1 MPTISDNHATITS
14 SVASTAIVACLTVA
28 SLDCLVR
35 RLLKKSGP
43 PELYSDEDGSATEE
57 SQRAS
62 STKFQRFFI
71 FFLSFLGFGASLALT
86 ILRTVSSVDLALAPW
101 LYFSTWTLI
110 TFQTAVLL
118 TEIRPVVKYNIG
130 LTVAV
135 SALCLLVTHCA
146 QIIYFTESSSIPEVR
161 SVQGQLTLVQMVAA
175 LLCAALSLLIPRR
188 PAVFHDEK
196 TVEGEK
202 TASWAGRVS
211 FMWANQ
217 VLDYAKRYRSL
228 TLDELPALHYELR
241 ARTLLER
248 FEERRRKRPNAK
260 VWKLLL
266 LGYKRE
272 LINVIGLVIISS
284 VLGFAP
290 SMSLLG
296 ILKTLEERAV
306 SHVEPLKLW
315 ALIFS
320 LGSSMVIFG
329 AIESQVFWMCFARFA
344 IPIFEE
350 LAIVCFAK
358 SLRRKDSKTG
368 KKNDQEDSGTQ
379 GNDGEDDEEGDE
391 EQKTRQ
397 AVINLVAIDARR
409 ISDASTE
416 VNIVF
421 GTVFKLGTAFVL
433 LWKLI
438 GWKSLGSGIL
448 AAILVTPV
456 NIRVTRKYRKAQTSI
471 MKFRDQKMAVIT
483 EVLQGIRQVKFSAL
497 EQQWKQRI
505 GEMRSKELDAL
516 WTSYV
521 FDTFLIT
528 IWVLFPIMLSAISL
542 GVYSVLHGG
551 LSASVAFTTISVF
564 KTIEAVLAAFP
575 EAITMVIEAK
585 VSLKRIDK
593 HLFSEEKVQNT
604 IPSDKIQFS
613 DATIS
618 WPAEEGTPAEERFT
632 LSNVNLD
639 LPKKGLTVI
648 SGKTGSGKSLLLA
661 SLLGEA
667 EVLRGSIHVPVPPPL
682 EERFDDRANKS
693 NWIIDDAIAYVFQI
707 PWIENATIRDNIL
720 FDLPMDEERYKDVLA
735 ACALEKDFE
744 MLEDGELTD
753 IGANGINL
761 SGGQKWRIS
770 FARALY
776 SRAGILIM
784 DDIFS
789 ALDAHTGRHLYNNA
803 LTGDLGKGR
812 TRVLVTH
819 HVALCFPRTDYSIHL
834 VDGTIG
840 HAGTISEL
848 KASGHLKDVLEEQTE
863 REQEHDKGEL
873 PGEELNDAVED
884 QSLERVWSRQSV
896 PAAEQQ
902 ATDAQQPKQQ
912 PKKFQQEE
920 GRAVG
925 AMKLANYTY
934 YLKQGG
940 GYFYWLLVL
949 LAFAA
954 AISVDIS
961 RSYWISIWTR
971 SSSHVEAQPEHDML
985 MSLHVQ
991 SAHDYSFSH
1000 QRGDNMMSSESTEG
1014 RSVWFYLGVYAC
1026 LSALHSVFAGTKY
1039 FLTFKGSIKASRN
1052 MFDRLMDVMLRV
1064 PLRWLDTVPLGRIL
1078 NRYTSDFNMIDS
1090 RMAYDAGFMMNNLVA
1105 AIGIMLTGAFVS
1117 PGILLFCII
1126 PIAGCSYYSHL
1137 FLSGSREVKRL
1148 ESNAKSP
1155 IFEQFGSALIGLQSI
1170 RAFGK
1175 TKTYIERMY
1184 RRIDTHAIAIWHLW
1198 LFNRWLG
1205 FRVQVLGAIFATM
1218 TAALIVSLKSTDA
1231 SLAGFALSFAL
1242 QFTVSIGWVLRQ
1254 YVNVELN
1261 MNSVERLMEYSN
1273 LATETSEGAD
1283 APAAWPTE
1291 GRLEVENLHAAYAPD
1306 LPPVLKGLSFSV
1318 EKNQRVGVVGRTG
1331 AGKSSLTLALFR
1343 FIQYRAG
1350 TVYVDGIDISK
1361 IKLHDLR
1368 SRLAIIPQDPVL
1380 FSGTIRSNLD
1390 PFDQASD
1397 AELLDALE
1405 HVHLLSTDENQ
1416 AIQANSSA
1424 NTPSGSA
1431 GSSTIDVSNVNV
1443 FSSLDSPISEGG
1455 LNLSQGQRQLLCLA
1469 RAIVARPKIM
1479 ILDEATSAVDMS
1491 TDALI
1496 QQSIRAEFGRN
1507 STLLVIAH
1515 RLSTIADFD
1524 KILVMDAGK
1533 SVEYGAPRDLVKIK
1547 DGVFRNLVDQ
1557 SGEKEELMK
1566 VILGKQGSN

>member
-1 MPTISDNHATITS
+1 M
-14 SVASTAIVACLTVA
+14 
-28 SLDCLVR
+28 
-35 RLLKKSGP
+35 
-43 PELYSDEDGSATEE
+43 
-57 SQRAS
+57 
-62 STKFQRFFI
+62 
-71 FFLSFLGFGASLALT
+71 
-86 ILRTVSSVDLALAPW
+86 
-101 LYFSTWTLI
+101 
-110 TFQTAVLL
+110 L
-118 TEIRPVVKYNIG
+118 TETRPVVKYHLG

-135 SALCLLVTHCA
+135 STLCVLVADCA
-146 QIIYFTESSSIPEVR
+146 EIVYFAEESNIPKVQSIE
-161 SVQGQLTLVQMVAA
+161 GQLTLAQLAAA
-175 LLCAALSLLIPRR
+175 LFCAIVSLLIPRR
-188 PAVFHDEK
+188 PEVYKDGKA
-196 TVEGEK
+196 VEGEK
-202 TASWAGRVS
+202 TVSWAGRAS
-211 FMWANQ
+211 FTWAGQ
-217 VLDYAKRYRSL
+217 VLFYATKYRSL
-228 TLDELPALHYELR
+228 TLDELPALHYEMR
-241 ARTLLER
+241 AQTLLEK
-248 FEERRRKRPNAK
+248 FEERQRKWPHAK
-260 VWKLLL
+260 AWKLLL

-272 LINVIGLVIISS
+272 LMNVIILVIISS
-284 VLGFAP
+284 VLSFAP

-296 ILKTLEERAV
+296 ILKMLEQRAV
-306 SHVEPLKLW
+306 TQIEPLKLW

-320 LGSSMVIFG
+320 LGGSMIIFG
-329 AIESQVFWMCFARFA
+329 LIESQVFWMCFSRFA

-358 SLRRKDSKTG
+358 SLRRKDTKTG
-368 KKNDQEDSGTQ
+368 KKSDQENT
-379 GNDGEDDEEGDE
+379 NKEDGDDEEGEEGDE

-421 GTVFKLGTAFVL
+421 GTFFKLGTAFAL

-438 GWKSLGSGIL
+438 GWKSLVSGLL
-448 AAILVTPV
+448 AAFLVTPI
-456 NIRVTRKYRKAQTSI
+456 NIYTTRRYRKAQTSI

-497 EQQWKQRI
+497 EQQWKKRI
-505 GEMRSKELDAL
+505 SEMREMELLAL
-516 WTSYV
+516 WTSYF
-521 FDTFLIT
+521 FDTGLII

-551 LSASVAFTTISVF
+551 LSASVAFTTISIF

-604 IPSDKIQFS
+604 IPSDSIKFV
-613 DATIS
+613 DAVIS
-618 WPAEEGTPAEERFT
+618 WPAEEGTPSEERFT
-632 LSNVNLD
+632 LSSVNLS

-693 NWIIDDAIAYVFQI
+693 NWIIDDAIAYVSQI

-720 FDLPMDEERYKDVLA
+720 FDLPMDEERYKKVLA

-761 SGGQKWRIS
+761 SGGQKWRVS

-789 ALDAHTGRHLYNNA
+789 ALDAHTGRHLFNEA
-803 LTGDLGKGR
+803 LTGELGVGR

-819 HVALCFPRTDYSIHL
+819 HVALCLPRTDYSVQL

-848 KASGHLKDVLEEQTE
+848 RAAGHLEDVLEEQSE
-863 REQEHDKGEL
+863 REQGQDHGDL
-873 PGEELNDAVED
+873 PGEELNDIVED
-884 QSLERVWSRQSV
+884 QSLERVWSRKSV
-896 PAAEQQ
+896 PAAEQ
-902 ATDAQQPKQQ
+902 AEEAQQPKEP

-925 AMKLANYTY
+925 AMKLINYTY

-940 GYFYWLLVL
+940 GFFYWLLVL
-949 LAFAA
+949 LAFTA

-971 SSSHVEAQPEHDML
+971 ASAQNDARPEKHML
-985 MSLHVQ
+985 MSLQIQ
-991 SAHDYSFSH
+991 SSQHYQFQNQENDETIAARRAETH
-1000 QRGDNMMSSESTEG
+1000 T
-1014 RSVWFYLGVYAC
+1014 VWFYLGIYA
-1026 LSALHSVFAGTKY
+1026 LFSVMHSVCAGLKY

-1078 NRYTSDFNMIDS
+1078 NRFTSDFNMIDS

-1105 AIGIMLTGAFVS
+1105 AIAIMLTGAVVS

-1137 FLSGSREVKRL
+1137 FLTGSREVKRL

-1155 IFEQFGSALIGLQSI
+1155 IFEQFGSALVGLQSI

-1175 TKTYIERMY
+1175 TKTYVERMY
-1184 RRIDTHAIAIWHLW
+1184 RRIDTHAIAFWHLW

-1218 TAALIVSLKSTDA
+1218 TAALIVSQKSTDA
-1231 SLAGFALSFAL
+1231 ALAGFTLSFAL
-1242 QFTVSIGWVLRQ
+1242 QFTVAIGWVLRQ

-1273 LATETSEGAD
+1273 LPTEPSEGVD
-1283 APAAWPTE
+1283 VPAAWPTE
-1291 GRLEVENLHAAYAPD
+1291 GRLEVEDLHAAYAPD

-1380 FSGTIRSNLD
+1380 FSGTVRSNLD
-1390 PFDQASD
+1390 PFNQASD

-1405 HVHLLSTDENQ
+1405 RVHLLSSDENH
-1416 AIQANSSA
+1416 AIQTNSGT
-1424 NTPSGSA
+1424 NTPNGSGSA

-1443 FSSLDSPISEGG
+1443 FTSLESPISEGG

-1533 SVEYGAPRDLVKIK
+1533 SVEYGSPKDLMKIE
-1547 DGVFRNLVDQ
+1547 DGIFRNLVDQ
-1557 SGEKEELMK
+1557 SGEKEELLK
-1566 VILGKQGSN
+1566 VILGKEGSG